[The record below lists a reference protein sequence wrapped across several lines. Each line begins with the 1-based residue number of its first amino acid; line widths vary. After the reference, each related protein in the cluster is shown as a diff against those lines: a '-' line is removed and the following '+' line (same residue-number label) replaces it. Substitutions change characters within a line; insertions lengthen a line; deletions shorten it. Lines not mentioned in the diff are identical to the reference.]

1 VSDQATARRISRRW
15 VGAALAPA
23 AIFGVVLAL
32 VAVRWVPLAAVDQA
46 VLDRVNGATTARPML
61 IMVARI
67 ASFIGGPVSVDVLTA
82 VAAIGVYVTR
92 RGLRFAA
99 YVVLVRGVELALE
112 TAVKV
117 VVDRPRPVT
126 TVVLTTAQGAAFPSG
141 HTAGTAA
148 LCAALVIVGRL
159 VWPRVPWVIAGVLL
173 ALGATAVA
181 ASRIMLGVHY
191 LSDVIGGGALGV
203 FCGVAV
209 AVILLR
215 ASRGTCDL

>member
-1 VSDQATARRISRRW
+1 V
-15 VGAALAPA
+15 PA
-23 AIFGVVLAL
+23 AVFGVVLVL
-32 VAVRWVPLAAVDQA
+32 VAVGWPPLAAVDQV
-46 VLDRVNGATTARPML
+46 VLDRVNGATAARPML
-61 IMVARI
+61 ITVALI

-92 RGLRFAA
+92 RGFRFAA

-141 HTAGTAA
+141 HAAGTAA
-148 LCAALVIVGRL
+148 FCAALVIVGRL
-159 VWPRVPWVIAGVLL
+159 VWPRVPWVMVGVLL
-173 ALGATAVA
+173 GLGAAVVA